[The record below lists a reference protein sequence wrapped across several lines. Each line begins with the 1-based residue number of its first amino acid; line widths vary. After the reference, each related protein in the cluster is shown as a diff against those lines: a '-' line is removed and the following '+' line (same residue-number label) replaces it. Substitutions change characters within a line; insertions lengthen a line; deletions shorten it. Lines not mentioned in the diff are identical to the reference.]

1 MRELLA
7 WGYGF
12 LCIAGLAFLYYKY
25 WKKWYKK
32 KDEE

>member
-7 WGYGF
+7 WAYGF
-12 LCIAGLAFLYYKY
+12 LCIAALAFLYYKY